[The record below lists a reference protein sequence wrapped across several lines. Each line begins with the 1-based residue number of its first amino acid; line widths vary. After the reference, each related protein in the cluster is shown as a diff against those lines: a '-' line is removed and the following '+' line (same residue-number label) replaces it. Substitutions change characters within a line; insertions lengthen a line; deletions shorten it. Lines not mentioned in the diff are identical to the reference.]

1 MPFFQG
7 EKVLRVHDKVND
19 VILYQFHD
27 IARAVEWVRPD
38 YRIVAGDETPARFP

>member
-7 EKVLRVHDKVND
+7 EKVLGMHAIVND

-27 IARAVEWVRPD
+27 INS
-38 YRIVAGDETPARFP
+38 G